1 MLHPAQHRRR
11 RHAGQRRHRIR
22 IAQLAHQSD
31 HVGECVPVQRLGRHP
46 QEIGLIEEQLQ
57 RPLRHLTLTRQAAI
71 AIKRLA
77 PPRQHQIVDGRIGW
91 PGIKGQNGPR
101 LLWPR
106 IARIDP
112 GDIAHPAKVQKRQRP
127 LRPDPLGTGEM
138 KERGQRRAFAPQ
150 SYIRAAEIPDHR
162 QAQTLGQG
170 RTLAQLMRAP
180 PAWLMRQRLPVKPHQ
195 RRAPELAQDLQ
206 MRALDQRLRLFQI
219 LARPLPQSGGQNRLL
234 LSGIAT
240 ISSWSK
246 GKNRLAIGLDHGRI
260 NPIQRGPRH
269 RPQRPEALRLQHGL
283 FLCPPTAY
291 TCRANQAGTSIM
303 TYRPKSD
310 FLNVMMSRGYLADCT
325 DYQGLDEALSA
336 GTVTA
341 YIGYDATA
349 KSLHVGHL
357 LNIMML
363 RWLQKTGHRPITLM
377 GGGTTKVGDPS
388 FRSDERPLLSPAQI
402 DENIAGMNRVFAR
415 YLAYGDGPQDA
426 MMLNNAEWLD
436 GLNYLEFLR
445 DIGRHFSVNRMLSFE
460 SVKSR
465 LDREQS
471 LSFLEFNYMILQA
484 YDFLE
489 LNRRHGC
496 VLQMG
501 GSDQWGNIVNGIDLT
516 RRVID
521 HEVFGLTSPLLTT
534 SDGRKMGKSAGGAV
548 WLSGDML
555 SPYEFWQFWRN
566 TTDADTG
573 RFLKLY
579 TELPIEECDRLGA
592 LEGSEIN
599 AAKIILANAVTTL
612 LHGAEAAAAAE
623 ATAREVFERGGV
635 GDDLP
640 TVEVTAEEVSEGIS
654 IVQLIVRAGLAKS
667 GKEAK
672 RLITENGARLDD
684 EPLTDAG
691 LMIDAA
697 ALSSPIKLS
706 AGKKRHALVK
716 LSD

>member
-1 MLHPAQHRRR
+1 M
-11 RHAGQRRHRIR
+11 
-22 IAQLAHQSD
+22 
-31 HVGECVPVQRLGRHP
+31 
-46 QEIGLIEEQLQ
+46 
-57 RPLRHLTLTRQAAI
+57 
-71 AIKRLA
+71 
-77 PPRQHQIVDGRIGW
+77 
-91 PGIKGQNGPR
+91 
-101 LLWPR
+101 
-106 IARIDP
+106 
-112 GDIAHPAKVQKRQRP
+112 
-127 LRPDPLGTGEM
+127 
-138 KERGQRRAFAPQ
+138 
-150 SYIRAAEIPDHR
+150 
-162 QAQTLGQG
+162 
-170 RTLAQLMRAP
+170 
-180 PAWLMRQRLPVKPHQ
+180 
-195 RRAPELAQDLQ
+195 
-206 MRALDQRLRLFQI
+206 
-219 LARPLPQSGGQNRLL
+219 
-234 LSGIAT
+234 
-240 ISSWSK
+240 
-246 GKNRLAIGLDHGRI
+246 
-260 NPIQRGPRH
+260 
-269 RPQRPEALRLQHGL
+269 
-283 FLCPPTAY
+283 
-291 TCRANQAGTSIM
+291 
-303 TYRPKSD
+303 
-310 FLNVMMSRGYLADCT
+310 
-325 DYQGLDEALSA
+325 SA

-402 DENIAGMNRVFAR
+402 DDNIAGMNRVFAR
-415 YLAYGDGPQDA
+415 YLAYGEGPQDA
-426 MMLNNAEWLD
+426 LMLNNAEWLD

-501 GSDQWGNIVNGIDLT
+501 GSDQWGNIINGIDLT

-579 TELPIEECDRLGA
+579 TELPVEECDRLGA
-592 LEGSEIN
+592 LEGSDIN

-612 LHGAEAAAAAE
+612 LHGPEAAAAAE
-623 ATAREVFERGGV
+623 ATAREVFEHGGV

-640 TVEVTAEEVSEGIS
+640 TVEVTADEVAAGIS

-697 ALSSPIKLS
+697 ALTSPIKLS